1 MPAEPW
7 GVLSLSLPARRRLLS
22 CPAVKSDRK
31 ARIHLKTFLWTG
43 SFHSIFSSFRNIFS
57 SLRNIFSFLR
67 NIFSSLRNVPTWDTL
82 PAQLITV
89 IFFQFWTQRQ
99 TVLGTGPQATG
110 NRSARPTH
118 LSKFLSFVQLMP
130 GYTCSFFCCGTRKE
144 AQLQG
149 GRGAFIKHLSGSHEQ
164 TARWWS
170 PEKTR

>member
-1 MPAEPW
+1 MVAKRRATHTKVKVMFSKSLPSLEAF
-7 GVLSLSLPARRRLLS
+7 SLSLPAQRLLS

-31 ARIHLKTFLWTG
+31 ARIHLKPG
-43 SFHSIFSSFRNIFS
+43 SFHSIFSS
-57 SLRNIFSFLR
+57 LRNTFSFLR
-67 NIFSSLRNVPTWDTL
+67 NVPAWDTL

-99 TVLGTGPQATG
+99 TVMGTGPQATG

-144 AQLQG
+144 AHLQG
-149 GRGAFIKHLSGSHEQ
+149 GRRAFIKHLSGSHEQ
-164 TARWWS
+164 TVRWWS